1 MKKNY
6 KLHKK
11 VTGAGDRCRWEKE
24 NYRQKNK
31 GSHGLHQDSLRL
43 QTMTAL
49 IKSFCG
55 GGLNQWV
62 SGSVGQWVSS
72 MIGKYNYESLI
83 MMPRP
88 HPKTKENQHKR
99 FAQHIGS
106 PRRGALAAGG
116 RNEEQF

>member
-1 MKKNY
+1 MKENY

-24 NYRQKNK
+24 NYKQKTK

-55 GGLNQWV
+55 GVQG
-62 SGSVGQWVSS
+62 GQFFQ
-72 MIGKYNYESLI
+72 KA
-83 MMPRP
+83 PP
-88 HPKTKENQHKR
+88 
-99 FAQHIGS
+99 
-106 PRRGALAAGG
+106 LAAGG